1 MRRFLWVLL
10 ILLVLGIAAWFAAA
24 FYLPYQGF
32 SGEGVYVVVP
42 RGASRRSI
50 ARMLADNGV
59 IRSPIVFEAISR
71 NHPRRTLQ
79 AGEYYFDHAQKP
91 SQVFWQIAEGH
102 VVAISVTVPE
112 GLTIFEAADLFD
124 KTGLATRSSF
134 LDAARDPSSIRD
146 LAPGARTLEGFL
158 FPATYQF
165 PRHVPAPEITATMVR
180 RFREI
185 WTRLQPSMD
194 SMGPLPVEPVVTL
207 ASLVERETPVPD
219 ERPLVAGV
227 FTNRLRLKIA
237 LQCDPTVAY
246 ALEMAG
252 RYAGRLDARDLSI
265 DSPYNTYRHAGLPP
279 GPIAS
284 PGERSLRAALE
295 PAKTDYLYFVANTQ
309 GGHFFA
315 KTLAEHNRNVSRYH
329 KLLGRPDP
337 PAKKASGKR
346 PSAKGKNGAR

>member
-1 MRRFLWVLL
+1 MRRFLWVFL
-10 ILLVLGIAAWFAAA
+10 ILLVFGTAAWFAAA

-42 RGASRRSI
+42 HGASRRSI
-50 ARMLADNGV
+50 ARLLADNGV

-79 AGEYYFDHAQKP
+79 AGEYYFDHAQTP
-91 SQVFWQIAEGH
+91 SQVFWQIAEGR
-102 VVAISVTVPE
+102 VVTISVTVPE
-112 GLTIFEAADLFD
+112 GLTIFEAADLFG
-124 KTGLATRSSF
+124 KSGLTTRSSF
-134 LDAARDPSSIRD
+134 LDAARDPSSIHD
-146 LAPGARTLEGFL
+146 LAPDARTLEGFL

-165 PRHVPAPEITATMVR
+165 PRHVSAPDITATMVR

-185 WTRLQPSMD
+185 WTTLEPSPD
-194 SMGPLPVEPVVTL
+194 SRGARSVETVVAL

-219 ERPLVAGV
+219 ERPVVASV
-227 FTNRLRLKIA
+227 FANRLRLNMP

-246 ALEMAG
+246 ALEMEG
-252 RYAGRLDARDLSI
+252 RYTGRLDARDLSI
-265 DSPYNTYRHAGLPP
+265 NSPYNTYRHAGLPP

-284 PGERSLRAALE
+284 PGERSLRAALT
-295 PAKTDYLYFVANTQ
+295 PAETDYLYFVANTQ

-337 PAKKASGKR
+337 PAKSASGKR
-346 PSAKGKNGAR
+346 PVAKGKNGAR